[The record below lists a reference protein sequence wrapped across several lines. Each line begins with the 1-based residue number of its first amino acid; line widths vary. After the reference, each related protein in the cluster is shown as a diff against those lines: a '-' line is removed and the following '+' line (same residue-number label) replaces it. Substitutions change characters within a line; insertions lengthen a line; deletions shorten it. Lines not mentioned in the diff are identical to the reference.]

1 MKDTEDNA
9 NKWKGIP
16 CSWIRRI
23 NIVKMSLLPKAIHRL
38 NAIPIKIPIMLL
50 LNEKK
55 NHPKMFMEPQ
65 KILNRQENHRE
76 MNKAGGIMLPEF
88 RLYCKAIVIKKVCY
102 WLKKQS
108 YRSVKEIK
116 STEINLHTLVN

>member
-1 MKDTEDNA
+1 MQ
-9 NKWKGIP
+9 
-16 CSWIRRI
+16 
-23 NIVKMSLLPKAIHRL
+23 SLL
-38 NAIPIKIPIMLL
+38 KIPITLL

-55 NHPKMFMEPQ
+55 NHPKIFMEPQ

-108 YRSVKEIK
+108 YRLVKEIK
-116 STEINLHTLVN
+116 STEINLHTLVNLSTMKEARTYNGEKTVSSISGSKKTGQL